1 MTESIGAGSPER
13 PRKPSRTVVIRE
25 RELCWQGTWVA
36 MPFRGLAV
44 GRPEEVT
51 HPDALK
57 AVLAE
62 GLSTLIFVFAGEGS
76 AMAFGNTFS
85 DNTSFLFCFKIH

>member
-1 MTESIGAGSPER
+1 MESFGGLEFRQFLVIVIGN
-13 PRKPSRTVVIRE
+13 I
-25 RELCWQGTWVA
+25 

-57 AVLAE
+57 AALAE

-76 AMAFGNTFS
+76 ATAFGNTLSFS
-85 DNTSFLFCFKIH
+85 FSFQTTLHFYFVLRFTSLQFSSC

>member
-1 MTESIGAGSPER
+1 MESFGGLEFRQFLVIIIGN
-13 PRKPSRTVVIRE
+13 I
-25 RELCWQGTWVA
+25 
-36 MPFRGLAV
+36 MPFRRLAV
-44 GRPEEVT
+44 CRPEEVT

-57 AVLAE
+57 AALAE